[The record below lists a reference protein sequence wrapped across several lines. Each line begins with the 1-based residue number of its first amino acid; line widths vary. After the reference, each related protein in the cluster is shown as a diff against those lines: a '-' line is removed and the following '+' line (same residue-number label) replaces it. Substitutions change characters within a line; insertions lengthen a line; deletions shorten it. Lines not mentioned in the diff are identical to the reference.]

1 LNLAC
6 VATCPAPYSGY
17 NNGTARLCVPRC
29 PTNYYSYN
37 RVCGPTCSWPY
48 YADNTT
54 NQCVTSC
61 VNSFAS
67 DDVQVCVPSCSIY
80 STYKLSDNS
89 TNTCVNL
96 CPSDPDSYA

>member
-29 PTNYYSYN
+29 PTNY
-37 RVCGPTCSWPY
+37 Y